1 MMVAETE
8 IRRQDE
14 ADLSRDW
21 RRALLALG
29 IGLAAILLL
38 YRPTVGAMVEIWW
51 RSETFTHGFLVAP
64 ISLWLIWRRRARI
77 MAAPPR
83 ASSLGAALLAC
94 AGFAW
99 LLADLASVNSPSQFA
114 LVAMLIGYT
123 WAILGGRAVREMLFP
138 LFFLFF
144 AVPFGE
150 FLLPPMMN
158 MTADFTIA
166 ALKATGIPVYRE
178 GLHFVIPSGSWSVV
192 EACSGVRY
200 LIASLMVGTL
210 YGYLNYHSPA
220 RRALFFLAAALV
232 PILAN
237 WVRAYMIVMLGHLS
251 GNTLAVGV
259 DHLIYGWVFFGLVML
274 LMFWIG
280 ARWREDDLPPL
291 NPIPAADATAAA
303 QRAMRLNGALALGA
317 ALLWMPLGYALE
329 HARAVLPAHLA
340 PLAGAGGWAAGASPL
355 TQWQPHHLGARAALE
370 QEFARGPDRVRLT
383 VAYYSHQTQDGELI
397 NIRNQLLPTS
407 EKNWILV
414 SSGQVH
420 LAAPPTRVRVAE
432 IKGMGQRLWAWHWY
446 WIDGRTSVSDIE
458 AKLLLAKSKLLL
470 KGDESA
476 SVVVVTE
483 AENAEAAAR
492 ILGDFVTAHWPAIDA
507 GIAAAEGG
515 GK

>member
-1 MMVAETE
+1 MMAAEAE
-8 IRRQDE
+8 IQRQE
-14 ADLSRDW
+14 AADMARGW
-21 RRALLALG
+21 RRALLRLG

-38 YRPTVGAMVEIWW
+38 YWSTVGAMVEIWW

-83 ASSLGAALLAC
+83 ASGLGAALAAC

-123 WAILGGRAVREMLFP
+123 WAILGGRAVRQMLFP
-138 LFFLFF
+138 LLFLFF

-158 MTADFTIA
+158 MTAEFTIA

-210 YGYLNYHSPA
+210 YGYLNYHTP
-220 RRALFFLAAALV
+220 RKRALFFLASALV
-232 PILAN
+232 PIVAN

-259 DHLIYGWVFFGLVML
+259 DHLIYGWVFFGVVML

-291 NPIPAADATAAA
+291 KLSPAAPASAAA
-303 QRAMRLNGALALGA
+303 SRSLSLHGALALGA
-317 ALLWMPLGYALE
+317 ALLWMPLGYAIE
-329 HARAVLPAHLA
+329 HARSVQPVNLT
-340 PLAGAGGWAAGASPL
+340 PLAGAGGWVAGGAPL
-355 TQWQPHHLGARAALE
+355 TQWQPRHLGAKAMLE
-370 QEFARGPDRVRLT
+370 QEYARGGDRVRLT
-383 VAYYSHQTQDGELI
+383 VAYYSHQTQDSELI
-397 NIRNQLLPTS
+397 NTRNQLLPTT
-407 EKNWILV
+407 ETAWILV
-414 SSGQVH
+414 SSGQAQR
-420 LAAPPTRVRVAE
+420 AAPPSRVRVAE
-432 IKGMGQRLWAWHWY
+432 IKGKGQHLWAWHWY

-476 SVVVVTE
+476 SVVIVTE
-483 AENAEAAAR
+483 AENAEAASR
-492 ILGDFVTAHWPAIDA
+492 ILGDFAAAMWPAIDA